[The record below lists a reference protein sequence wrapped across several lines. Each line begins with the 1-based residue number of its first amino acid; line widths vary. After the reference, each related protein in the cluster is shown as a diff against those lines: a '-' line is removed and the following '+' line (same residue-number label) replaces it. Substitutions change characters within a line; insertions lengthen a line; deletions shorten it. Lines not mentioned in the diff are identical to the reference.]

1 MEYKQ
6 NTRSP
11 QYGKL
16 IAYDSQGRV
25 VKEFDMLR
33 IMVEHQGVEYT
44 VGQLLSLAHK
54 HEGEVTILKDKVTNL
69 ELQNKEQDQ
78 KIMALEENLKSLVI
92 AVQNLSVAIQGTE
105 IITGE

>member
-54 HEGEVTILKDKVTNL
+54 HEGEVTILKDKVANL
-69 ELQNKEQDQ
+69 ELQNKEQDER
-78 KIMALEENLKSLVI
+78 IMALEENIKTLVI
-92 AVQNLSVAIQGTE
+92 AVQNISAAITNAE

>member
-33 IMVEHQGVEYT
+33 IVVEHEGVEYT
-44 VGQLLSLAHK
+44 VGQLLSLVHNHAADI
-54 HEGEVTILKDKVTNL
+54 TILKDRVKQLEEQFGLQQQELFAAKENIKLLVT
-69 ELQNKEQDQ
+69 
-78 KIMALEENLKSLVI
+78 ALEK
-92 AVQNLSVAIQGTE
+92 LSESIKAND
-105 IITGE
+105 IIGE

>member
-33 IMVEHQGVEYT
+33 VIVEHEGVEYT
-44 VGQLLSLAHK
+44 VGQLLSLVHN
-54 HEGEVTILKDKVTNL
+54 HNGDITILKNKVQQL
-69 ELQNKEQDQ
+69 ESQNKEQDER
-78 KIMALEENLKSLVI
+78 IMFLEENLKNLVI
-92 AVQNLSVAIQGTE
+92 AVQNLSAAITSTE
-105 IITGE
+105 IIAGE